1 MPRCS
6 RRHRRSTGDR
16 HRTVPVPILRGPA
29 APDLAARAGAD
40 RHARRR
46 GAPVRRLARHDGRAD
61 LADPALT
68 YLGSEDS
75 PYFSPSSFA
84 GNTWLIDL
92 GELVDVG
99 LLDGFEPPSHR
110 DDSIDFESMRA
121 WKAPLLETAAAAFL
135 DDDGHPWWPE
145 YERFVAGAQ
154 WLGDVCH
161 FIARKDADP
170 DAMVGVGAGGCGA
183 ATRTLAASAIEHAGG
198 IEREQVWQ
206 FFFDRQWRAVR
217 ERANAAGIVVL
228 GDTPIYV
235 APDSADVWAHQDQF
249 QLDDDGRLTAQA
261 GVPPDYFSET
271 GQLWGN
277 PIYRWD
283 AMADDGAAG
292 GSPVSAD
299 PRTDRHRPHR
309 SLPCAVRA
317 LVECPPTTRPPSTA
331 RGCPVPASRSSTP
344 SGQFPQLPSSPKTS
358 AISTTTCSHY
368 ATTTGWWGCGCCSSG
383 STGRRTNTTRV
394 GSSNAASCTPA
405 PTTTTPSPDGGPRR
419 PAAARNARRDT
430 AMPPRVGTRRVW
442 WLIETT
448 MATPAVA
455 AVVPMQDVLV
465 LGADAR
471 MNIPGTAAGNWRWRL
486 DPVTS
491 PSPSPPPSEPSRPP
505 PTADPGQPPTRDLGG
520 SLANRHQPPRTRS
533 PRPDPRSR
541 RLWLRIAHRAP
552 PRTRAFRG
560 KCSLEPKFVV
570 AGRRGSMAR

>member
-1 MPRCS
+1 MTDTAPFPS
-6 RRHRRSTGDR
+6 RSFGVLLHPTSLPGPEPIGTLGPEAHRFVDWLATTGASIWQ
-16 HRTVPVPILRGPA
+16 ILP
-29 APDLAARAGAD
+29 
-40 RHARRR
+40 
-46 GAPVRRLARHDGRAD
+46 
-61 LADPALT
+61 LT

-99 LLDGFEPPSHR
+99 LLDGFEPPSH
-110 DDSIDFESMRA
+110 DDAIDFETMRA

-145 YERFVAGAQ
+145 YERFVADAD

-170 DAMVGVGAGGCGA
+170 DAPWWEWEPAVRRRDPNA
-183 ATRTLAASAIEHAGG
+183 LAASAIEHAGG
-198 IEREQVWQ
+198 IEREQVLQ

-217 ERANAAGIVVL
+217 ERADAAGIVVL

-261 GVPPDYFSET
+261 GVPPDYFSKT

-283 AMADDGAAG
+283 AMADDGFAWWIARLRRTLEQTDI
-292 GSPVSAD
+292 VRIDHFRALSAYWSVPAD
-299 PRTDRHRPHR
+299 DETAVDGTWVPGPGQAFVD
-309 SLPCAVRA
+309 AVRA
-317 LVECPPTTRPPSTA
+317 A
-331 RGCPVPASRSSTP
+331 
-344 SGQFPQLPSSPKTS
+344 FPQLPIVAEDLGDLDDDVLALRDDNGLVGMRVLQFGFDGPPNEHHPSRIAVRSVVYTGTHDNDTLAGWWTSSP
-358 AISTTTCSHY
+358 
-368 ATTTGWWGCGCCSSG
+368 
-383 STGRRTNTTRV
+383 RRRKERV
-394 GSSNAASCTPA
+394 
-405 PTTTTPSPDGGPRR
+405 
-419 PAAARNARRDT
+419 RRDT
-430 AMPPRVGTRRVW
+430 AMPPRVGTRRAVW

-455 AVVPMQDVLV
+455 AVVPMQDLLV

-486 DPVTS
+486 APGHLT
-491 PSPSPPPSEPSRPP
+491 EP
-505 PTADPGQPPTRDLGG
+505 
-520 SLANRHQPPRTRS
+520 LAAA
-533 PRPDPRSR
+533 
-541 RLWLRIAHRAP
+541 LRALAAATHR
-552 PRTRAFRG
+552 
-560 KCSLEPKFVV
+560 
-570 AGRRGSMAR
+570 